1 MSLFSEVINQQ
12 GDTFVCIDYCL
23 VMLSTKHHASG
34 RHAREVTLGGRLG
47 GGGSGVWDRELHQE
61 ADWRALG
68 GWRSRHVEHGAVRAR
83 GEKRWRR
90 PGADSSAK
98 VALGES

>member
-1 MSLFSEVINQQ
+1 
-12 GDTFVCIDYCL
+12 
-23 VMLSTKHHASG
+23 MLSTKLHASG

-47 GGGSGVWDRELHQE
+47 GGGGGRASGVWDRELRRE

-68 GWRSRHVEHGAVRAR
+68 GWRPRHVERGAVRVR
-83 GEKRWRR
+83 GGKRWRR

>member
-1 MSLFSEVINQQ
+1 
-12 GDTFVCIDYCL
+12 
-23 VMLSTKHHASG
+23 
-34 RHAREVTLGGRLG
+34 
-47 GGGSGVWDRELHQE
+47 VWDRELRRE

-68 GWRSRHVEHGAVRAR
+68 GWRPRHVGRGAVRVR
-83 GEKRWRR
+83 GGRRWRR